1 LVIPRNIEESACVK
15 VKDLVI
21 GELYHIDP
29 NPHIYARLGEI
40 GWLQLHKHTRGEWG
54 VDLRLSICSKD
65 IMVYLGRITSR
76 VVSVSGHP
84 VRETAHSFAIGERIV
99 YIYGEHIR
107 HVLPFTAI
115 D

>member
-1 LVIPRNIEESACVK
+1 MK

-21 GELYHIDP
+21 GDLYRIDP
-29 NPHIYARLGEI
+29 DPHIYARLGPT